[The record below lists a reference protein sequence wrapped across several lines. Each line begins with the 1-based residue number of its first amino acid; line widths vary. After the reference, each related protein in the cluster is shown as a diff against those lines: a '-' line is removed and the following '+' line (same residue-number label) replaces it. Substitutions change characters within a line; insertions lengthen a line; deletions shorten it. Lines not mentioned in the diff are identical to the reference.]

1 MVLLIYLFLEH
12 FLRNDPAYADV
23 LRMHY
28 LFHIILGVLSTG
40 PAEAPHHTDKLRLLI
55 VEPHTL
61 FARLSTS
68 LKPKL
73 HQFHHIIDGI
83 EWLGKSL
90 SCFVTERK
98 HRIVKDSALHF
109 DTSSIQYWPTLSISN
124 VTNFP
129 LASTCSKSSSCT
141 CHETCEESQAFDN
154 RHLQYSAVVCLA
166 RETLSGS
173 RMHLVAVS

>member
-1 MVLLIYLFLEH
+1 MVPLVFLFLEH
-12 FLRNDPAYADV
+12 FLGDDLAYADV

-40 PAEAPHHTDKLRLLI
+40 PEEAPKHKDKLRLLI
-55 VEPHTL
+55 VEFHKL

-73 HQFHHIIDGI
+73 HHFHHIIDGI

-98 HRIVKDSALHF
+98 HKIVKDNALWVF
-109 DTSSIQYWPTLSISN
+109 STSRAYTYG
-124 VTNFP
+124 
-129 LASTCSKSSSCT
+129 
-141 CHETCEESQAFDN
+141 
-154 RHLQYSAVVCLA
+154 RHCQ
-166 RETLSGS
+166 
-173 RMHLVAVS
+173 